1 MELDARK
8 EKILKAIIDDYILT
22 GIPVGSRTIS
32 KKTGIEIS
40 SATIRNVM
48 ADLED
53 MGYLLQPHTSA
64 GRVPSDMAYRL
75 YVDKLM
81 QLSRLSRDEAATI
94 NSFFSEKMLE
104 INDVIE
110 QTADIISKA
119 TKHISVVLAP
129 QLKQSKL
136 KRVQLVKISDS
147 KVLVLIIT
155 SSGLVK
161 EKIITVAPGLSAAY
175 LDMLSE
181 MLTEHLAEQSL
192 ADAETIIQTDFKGEI
207 QTHERFFR
215 SLLTSLHDT
224 GETHMKK
231 DVILGGAQNIFNYP
245 EYRDIDKAKVFLEVL
260 ETKDLLYKMLNQA
273 SNLEF
278 SISIGQEND
287 FDEMKQCSVV
297 TATYRIGDRNLGSF
311 GVIGPTRMDYAKVV
325 SVLNYVG
332 KSLNGILSGF
342 IDDIDEANRKK

>member
-1 MELDARK
+1 MDNRK

-32 KKTGIEIS
+32 KKQGIDIS

-53 MGYLLQPHTSA
+53 MGYLVQPHTSA
-64 GRVPSDMAYRL
+64 GRIPSDLAYRL

-81 QLSRLSRDEAATI
+81 RLSTLSTDEAAMI
-94 NSFFSEKMLE
+94 NGLFNEKILE
-104 INDVIE
+104 ITDVIE
-110 QTADIISKA
+110 KTADIISKT

-136 KRVQLVKISDS
+136 KRIQLVKISDS
-147 KVLVLIIT
+147 KVLVLIVT
-155 SSGLVK
+155 SAGLVK
-161 EKIITVAPGLSAAY
+161 EKIITVAPGLSGEY
-175 LDMLSE
+175 LDMLSN
-181 MLTEHLAEQSL
+181 MLTEHLAECSL
-192 ADAETIIQTDFKGEI
+192 MEAESIIKNEFSSEI
-207 QTHERFFR
+207 HTHENFFK
-215 SLLTSLHDT
+215 SLLYSLHDT
-224 GETHMKK
+224 GETHINK
-231 DVILGGAQNIFNYP
+231 DIILGGAQNIFNYP
-245 EYRDIDKAKVFLEVL
+245 EYRDIDKAKVFLGVL

-325 SVLNYVG
+325 SVLDYVG

-342 IDDIDEANRKK
+342 VDDNDKKNPK

>member
-1 MELDARK
+1 MELDTRK

-32 KKTGIEIS
+32 KKTGIDIS

-53 MGYLLQPHTSA
+53 MGFLLQPHTSA
-64 GRVPSDMAYRL
+64 GRIPSDMAYRL

-81 QLSRLSRDEAATI
+81 QLSRLNRDEAAVI

-136 KRVQLVKISDS
+136 KRVQLVKISDT

-161 EKIITVAPGLSAAY
+161 EKIIQVASGLSSAY

-181 MLTEHLAEQSL
+181 MLTDHLAEKSL
-192 ADAETIIQTDFKGEI
+192 ADAESVIQTDFKGEI
-207 QTHERFFR
+207 ATHERFFR

-224 GETHMKK
+224 SEVHMKK

-311 GVIGPTRMDYAKVV
+311 GVIGPTRMDYARVV
-325 SVLNYVG
+325 SVLDYVG
-332 KSLNGILSGF
+332 KSLNNILSGF
-342 IDDIDEANRKK
+342 IDDIDENNQKK